1 MRGMEYILDLLLID
15 NRKRT
20 EVFKRVHLIRPLGKV
35 EIVPMPYVT
44 ESMMVN
50 IILPLHPEHVRL
62 FEAYLA
68 SYAHVCLEG
77 GEDVRLIVALLYPAN
92 LVQSGF
98 QDPFM
103 RPKNLINDYSR
114 KYNTKGKLTW
124 KVIKNYVSDINV
136 MDLMLAEFQTDAL
149 ILMNTVNMEFA
160 NDLTS
165 QYLNR
170 VRMNTLKGAQV
181 FFPMGFWQY
190 KPNLIYNKKPYPA
203 SVELGQR
210 LGLFSTTSFEHS
222 SFYTSDYKTAR
233 RFLTPGQLQTGTIFS
248 MFVSCQNFHVF
259 RAVEPNLK
267 LRWMNITCLP
277 TLTSS
282 AYQECLSR
290 NMVGLA
296 SQHHLALLIYEKQ
309 NDVLV
314 QPEGMLMEQ
323 DNIPAQPGMLHPP
336 EPNFVQPKL
345 RKKL

>member
-92 LVQSGF
+92 IVQSGF

-160 NDLTS
+160 NDLSS

-248 MFVSCQNFHVF
+248 MFVSYQNFHVF